1 MYNYH
6 SVTRSVS
13 LVESLSRCNT
23 VINYIRLILF
33 LESQTSRDLV
43 IFRSSHTSVDVSELN
58 MLRNSVAYLT
68 RFVRRENEVNSIARV
83 VHQCF
88 QTFNHIDSYLT
99 NLIIKSWL
107 DVIQSWR
114 DLLTRS
120 ITQNSSLNV
129 EQTIFYH
136 WRMLFSK
143 YFSFS
148 SFYARL

>member
-23 VINYIRLILF
+23 VVNYIHLILF
-33 LESQTSRDLV
+33 FKSWTLCDLI
-43 IFRSSHTSVDVSELN
+43 IFRSSHTFVDVSELN
-58 MLRNSVAYLT
+58 ILKDSVAYLT
-68 RFVRRENEVNSIARV
+68 RFMRRENKVNSIAQV

-88 QTFNHIDSYLT
+88 QMFNHIDLYLT

-107 DVIQSWR
+107 DVIQPWR
-114 DLLTRS
+114 DLLTHS

-129 EQTIFYH
+129 KQTILYH
-136 WRMLFSK
+136 WCMLLNE
-143 YFSFS
+143 YFSFL
-148 SFYARL
+148 SFYA